1 MRARNA
7 SVCDVEP
14 VLGESTSFKSVETEV
29 TLVVDVVVVVISGTV
44 SSLL

>member
-29 TLVVDVVVVVISGTV
+29 TLVVAISGTV